1 LKVVDPQAVRLGIG
15 ADLVL
20 DGMLL
25 PPLCTQSDYAE
36 FAKRA
41 GFSTFSQSFDIS
53 KNVARTWQ
61 VI

>member
-1 LKVVDPQAVRLGIG
+1 VVDPQIARLDIS

-25 PPLCTQSDYAE
+25 PPLSTQSDYAE

-41 GFSTFSQSFDIS
+41 GFNTFSQSFDIS
-53 KNVARTWQ
+53 RNVARTWR